1 MFRSKTLTSTLS
13 ASVLLL
19 TLAACGGGSSAE
31 EDAASGSVAVDGSS
45 TVYPMSNTAAEL
57 LSEEQPDIEVS
68 VGFSGTGGGFEKFCA
83 GDIDISDASRPIK
96 DEEKTACETGGVEF
110 TELHVATD
118 ALTVVTHP
126 DLGVDCLTTDQ
137 VVQLFAPDSKIT
149 NWKDLDPSFP
159 DQKVTGF
166 IPGTDSGTYDY
177 MAADVVGH
185 ESEALRED
193 FESSEDDNVLVQGV
207 SGTKGGVGFFGYSYY
222 EENADNLKAVAI
234 DDGSGCV
241 EPSSE
246 TARDGSYTPLSR
258 PLFIY
263 VKNSAYADNEAVSTY
278 VDFYVENLTDIAE
291 SAQFIP
297 LNDEDLAETQSAVE
311 AL

>member
-19 TLAACGGGSSAE
+19 TLTACGGGSSAE

-137 VVQLFAPDSKIT
+137 VVQLFAPGLQDHELEGPGSE
-149 NWKDLDPSFP
+149 LPRP
-159 DQKVTGF
+159 EGHGF
-166 IPGTDSGTYDY
+166 HSGY
-177 MAADVVGH
+177 
-185 ESEALRED
+185 
-193 FESSEDDNVLVQGV
+193 
-207 SGTKGGVGFFGYSYY
+207 
-222 EENADNLKAVAI
+222 
-234 DDGSGCV
+234 
-241 EPSSE
+241 
-246 TARDGSYTPLSR
+246 
-258 PLFIY
+258 
-263 VKNSAYADNEAVSTY
+263 
-278 VDFYVENLTDIAE
+278 
-291 SAQFIP
+291 
-297 LNDEDLAETQSAVE
+297 
-311 AL
+311 

>member
-19 TLAACGGGSSAE
+19 TLTACGGGSSAE

-207 SGTKGGVGFFGYSYY
+207 SGTKGGVGFFGYSYF
-222 EENADNLKAVAI
+222 EENADSLKAVAI

-263 VKNSAYADNEAVSTY
+263 VKNSAYADNEAVSAY

-311 AL
+311 SL